1 MSLPNE
7 TSPNDAISLNA
18 DPASLASD
26 SIPALPTVAAPP
38 LGDTMPDLAMP
49 DWVLPDDAGNVVLP
63 SECMSPIPLAK
74 FLALPMRP
82 RELLLAPIIPEKGLA
97 MLYGA
102 RGTGKTYVAHGIA
115 HAVATGSSF
124 LKWQAEK
131 PRRVLLVD
139 GEMPAQALRER
150 LSQVAGPEGATAPYA
165 IGTVPQGD
173 AALEIIASDLLDNGV
188 GNLASAPV
196 QARLELWLGGFDLLI
211 LDNLSSL
218 TAALHENDGDA
229 WSCFQQWLLRLRRR
243 GVSVLIV
250 HHAGKGGE
258 QRGTSRREDA
268 LDTTINLRRPY
279 DYVPSEGARFEVH
292 IEKGRTLYG
301 ADARSF
307 EARLAIVDGRTDW
320 TVNTVDDIEAARVAA
335 MLEAGLSIR
344 DIAEETGMH
353 RSRVHRIKQRMEGE
367 GAGQW

>member
-1 MSLPNE
+1 MSPDPE
-7 TSPNDAISLNA
+7 MSLNA

-26 SIPALPTVAAPP
+26 SVAALPSVSAPP
-38 LGDTMPDLAMP
+38 LDDAVLDPGAADLA
-49 DWVLPDDAGNVVLP
+49 DDGFLPYDDP
-63 SECMSPIPLAK
+63 YPIPLAQ

-115 HAVATGSSF
+115 HAVATGTSF
-124 LKWQAEK
+124 LNWQAPK
-131 PRRVLLVD
+131 PRRVLLID
-139 GEMPAQALRER
+139 GEMPAVALRER
-150 LSQVAGPEGATAPYA
+150 LAQVAGPEGATAPYA
-165 IGTVPQGD
+165 IVGSAPRGG
-173 AALEIIASDLLDNGV
+173 AALEVIASDLFQNGL

-196 QARLELWLGGFDLLI
+196 QAKLERCLGGFDLLI

-218 TAALHENDGDA
+218 TTALRENDADA
-229 WSCFQQWLLRLRRR
+229 WAPIQQWLLRLRRH

-258 QRGTSRREDA
+258 QRGTSRREDV
-268 LDTTINLRRPY
+268 LDTTISLRRPY
-279 DYVPSEGARFEVH
+279 DYVPTEGARFEVH

-301 ADARSF
+301 DDARAF

-320 TVNTVDDIEAARVAA
+320 TVSAVDDILSDRVVD
-335 MLEAGLSIR
+335 MLEAGFSIR

-353 RSRVHRIKQRMEGE
+353 RSRVHRIKRKME
-367 GAGQW
+367 GAGQ

>member
-1 MSLPNE
+1 VDN
-7 TSPNDAISLNA
+7 TISLNA
-18 DPASLASD
+18 DPASLAD
-26 SIPALPTVAAPP
+26 LPSIAAPP
-38 LGDTMPDLAMP
+38 LAEAVPDTATGAASPHADNAA
-49 DWVLPDDAGNVVLP
+49 LPDAADNANVPDEYLR
-63 SECMSPIPLAK
+63 PIPLAK
-74 FLALPMRP
+74 FLSLPMRP
-82 RELLLAPIIPEKGLA
+82 RELLLQPIIPEKGLA

-115 HAVATGSSF
+115 HAVATGTAF
-124 LKWQAEK
+124 LKWQAAK

-150 LSQVAGPEGATAPYA
+150 LSQVAGPEGEAAPYA
-165 IGTVPQGD
+165 IGTEPLGG

-196 QARLELWLGGFDLLI
+196 QARLERWLDGFELLI

-218 TAALHENDGDA
+218 TTTLRENDGDA
-229 WSCFQQWLLRLRRR
+229 WSPIQQWLLRLRRR
-243 GVSVLIV
+243 GISVLIV

-258 QRGTSRREDA
+258 QRGTSRREDV
-268 LDTTINLRRPY
+268 LDTTISLRRPY
-279 DYVPSEGARFEVH
+279 DYAPSEGARFEVH

-301 ADARSF
+301 DDARAF

-320 TVNTVDDIEAARVAA
+320 TVSTVDEIEVDRVTA

-353 RSRVHRIKQRMEGE
+353 RSRVHRIKRRMEGE